1 MDAVP
6 LVVVAMLSTTLGLV
20 QYHANG
26 DSAPLFD
33 RLAWWGSLLV
43 AMLAVLASLAGD

>member
-6 LVVVAMLSTTLGLV
+6 LVVVAMLATTLGLAN
-20 QYHANG
+20 YHG
-26 DSAPLFD
+26 WDDSPLLD

-43 AMLAVLASLAGD
+43 ALLTVLASLARD